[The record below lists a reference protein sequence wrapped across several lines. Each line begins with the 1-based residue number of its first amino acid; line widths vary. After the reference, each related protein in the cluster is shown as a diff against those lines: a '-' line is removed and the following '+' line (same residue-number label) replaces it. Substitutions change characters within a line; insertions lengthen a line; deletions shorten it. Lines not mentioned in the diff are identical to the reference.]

1 MNYLGHAFLSFN
13 NGDLLTGNMIAD
25 HVKGRLALD
34 TFPHGIRQG
43 IELHRKIDEQTDIHP
58 ATARAKL
65 LFREYYGL
73 YSGPVVDTLYDHFL
87 ANDPKFFPDE
97 QALLSFTQTVY
108 QQLENNAQWLP
119 EKFAGYFPSMKQY
132 NWLYNYRNVKGMER
146 ALGGLGRRAL
156 HMAPVDKAYEIFISC
171 YYQLN
176 QCYYEFIDDVISF
189 VKIETAHVIS

>member
-13 NGDLLTGNMIAD
+13 DCDILTGNMIAD
-25 HVKGRLALD
+25 HVKGRLALEKY
-34 TFPHGIRQG
+34 PPGIRRG
-43 IELHRKIDEQTDIHP
+43 IELHRKIDARTDIHP

-65 LFREYYGL
+65 LFREHYGL

-87 ANDPKFFPDE
+87 ANDPKFFADE

-108 QQLENNAQWLP
+108 AQLDTNVAWMP

-132 NWLYNYRNVKGMER
+132 NWLYNYRSVKGIER
-146 ALGGLGRRAL
+146 ALNGLGRRAL
-156 HMAPVDKAYEIFISC
+156 YMAPVDKAYEIFITS

-189 VKIETAHVIS
+189 VKSESDSHIS